1 MKRSVG
7 SIIILQIVSQW
18 SLQTV
23 SEKFCNFLKTI
34 NPTAT
39 LCNDCNDAPGAFFS
53 RPAYKKKNKK
63 INEYIN
69 E

>member
-18 SLQTV
+18 CLQTV

-53 RPAYKKKNKK
+53 DLLTKKKKK
-63 INEYIN
+63 LMNT
-69 E
+69 

>member
-39 LCNDCNDAPGAFFS
+39 LCNDCNNAPGAFF
-53 RPAYKKKNKK
+53 PDLLTKKKK